1 MYCRYESHGTWIL
14 TSAPMSDLSL
24 VANDFTVT
32 TGASQG
38 SFKLQFHDLSN
49 QKQTLC
55 FKKTSWYSGS
65 VTVSILRSN
74 NANGVNCISDI
85 RFEKQTLSPQIN
97 RWPQQ
102 LNQFLAD
109 SSDQPGPDVF
119 IGISQNGENYWY
131 RLGYPKSKSSEFST
145 I

>member
-1 MYCRYESHGTWIL
+1 MYCRYESHGTWPWIL
-14 TSAPMSDLSL
+14 TSAPMSNLRR
-24 VANDFTVT
+24 VTNDFIVT

-55 FKKTSWYSGS
+55 FKKTSSYSGS

-102 LNQFLAD
+102 LNQFMAD
-109 SSDQPGPDVF
+109 SSDQRGPDIVF
-119 IGISQNGENYWY
+119 GIVQNGGLFW
-131 RLGYPKSKSSEFST
+131 
-145 I
+145 